1 MENSEDKEVSH
12 ERLEELGGSAM
23 ATQRSPMSKSR
34 LHNFSFP
41 TKSWGCQRILRC
53 VKSVSGIDSSAP
65 QSLNPNT
72 KIEPQQEK
80 NALYSVVK
88 SLPMSSKISMLME
101 REEPKNASSVASEEA
116 PAETTI
122 PWNLR
127 KRRPSSDATT
137 EKGKKHH
144 CSSTPSKSLLR
155 KDDPGKAVVQETT
168 VDKNDRR
175 RKFSISLSRKEIEE
189 DLIILFGRKP
199 NRKTKKRPKALQKQL
214 DALFPGLGLPE
225 ITKDMSEEDD

>member
-1 MENSEDKEVSH
+1 MPEKVH
-12 ERLEELGGSAM
+12 G
-23 ATQRSPMSKSR
+23 
-34 LHNFSFP
+34 
-41 TKSWGCQRILRC
+41 LRC

-80 NALYSVVK
+80 NALYSLGN
-88 SLPMSSKISMLME
+88 SFPMSSQISRLME
-101 REEPKNASSVASEEA
+101 REEPKNASSVASEED
-116 PAETTI
+116 PAEKTI

-127 KRRPSSDATT
+127 KRRPSSDATI

-144 CSSTPSKSLLR
+144 CSSTPSKSQLG
-155 KDDPGKAVVQETT
+155 KDDPGKAVIQETT

-189 DLIILFGRKP
+189 DIIILTGRKP
-199 NRKTKKRPKALQKQL
+199 DRKIKKRPKALQKQL
-214 DALFPGLGLPE
+214 YALFPGLLLSE
-225 ITKDMSEEDD
+225 VTSDM